1 MASRYSAQFD
11 IMVREMC
18 REFGTKLI
26 KSWDADAPKDE
37 IAEFVDEAVRNFFG
51 GGEEPE
57 SEPIKFKSS
66 GKGGKGLKRC
76 DALVAESEPEPEPES
91 PPPPAK
97 KAKAKGKAPAKPKCQ
112 ATTAKGTK
120 CTKCAIDDGPFCSVH
135 IKKTAA
141 TTVTDETGETSSKK
155 TKKKVSASKKPKTT
169 CDTPNTA
176 VNKAFEVPE
185 YEREEELD
193 EEPVPDTM
201 VVVEHHL
208 PILDE
213 EEEEIE
219 NDYAREE
226 EFDDDD

>member
-37 IAEFVDEAVRNFFG
+37 IVEFVAEAVRNFFG
-51 GGEEPE
+51 GGEPEPE
-57 SEPIKFKSS
+57 PEPIKSS
-66 GKGGKGLKRC
+66 GKGKGGKGLKRC
-76 DALVAESEPEPEPES
+76 DALVAEPEPES

-97 KAKAKGKAPAKPKCQ
+97 KAKGKGKAPAKPKCQ

-120 CTKCAIDDGPFCSVH
+120 CTKCAVGDGPFCSVH
-135 IKKTAA
+135 IKKTAE
-141 TTVTDETGETSSKK
+141 TTMTNETGETSSKK

-176 VNKAFEVPE
+176 VKKAFEVPE
-185 YEREEELD
+185 YEREEE
-193 EEPVPDTM
+193 PIPDTM
-201 VVVEHHL
+201 VVVDHHL

-213 EEEEIE
+213 EEEIE
-219 NDYAREE
+219 NDDPDYAHEE
-226 EFDDDD
+226 EFDEDDD